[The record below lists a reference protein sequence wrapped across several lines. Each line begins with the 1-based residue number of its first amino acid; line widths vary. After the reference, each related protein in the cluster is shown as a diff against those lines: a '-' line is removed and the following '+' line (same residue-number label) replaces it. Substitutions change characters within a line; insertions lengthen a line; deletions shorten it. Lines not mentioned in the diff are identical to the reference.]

1 MSKRPIPSEDNH
13 YLSQH
18 VALLRH
24 SFHHWT
30 GRALVATRMNDEDAA
45 RYLFHAPFAVVSHDT
60 AKDPMF
66 NYANQTALSLFAMD
80 WESFTLLPSRM
91 SAEPMEQAERQRL
104 LDEVAS
110 QGFFDHYSGI
120 RIGRHG
126 RRFQIENAVIW
137 NLLEASTGAF
147 KGQAALIKD
156 WKFL

>member
-1 MSKRPIPSEDNH
+1 
-13 YLSQH
+13 
-18 VALLRH
+18 
-24 SFHHWT
+24 
-30 GRALVATRMNDEDAA
+30 
-45 RYLFHAPFAVVSHDT
+45 
-60 AKDPMF
+60 
-66 NYANQTALSLFAMD
+66 MD

-147 KGQAALIKD
+147 KGQRWLARFD
-156 WKFL
+156 GG